1 MTEAGLRIK
10 RSSLSA
16 LIAAVAEHFAGL
28 GGSVDAEQYVH
39 AQLCE
44 RTPHLCRGD
53 DRARPK
59 LAEKPKSTEGG
70 SPLYRLSVAHV
81 DRVFRKVSD
90 GILPTP
96 DADVTRRLSACASCP
111 AARSVDTVGCS
122 RCIDTL
128 RKARS
133 VLGARFDQQ
142 NAPLCSALGVDCFA
156 AAKYGIQQP
165 EPAETRLPARCW
177 VIQKSG
183 DPSHHDDD
191 RLAD

>member
-10 RSSLSA
+10 RPSLSA
-16 LIAAVAEHFAGL
+16 LITAVAEHFAGL
-28 GGSVDAEQYVH
+28 GGAVDAEQYVH

-44 RTPHLCRGD
+44 RTPHLCRGVEKT
-53 DRARPK
+53 RPK
-59 LAEKPKSTEGG
+59 ASEKPSSGGGG
-70 SPLYRLSVAHV
+70 SPLYRLAAAHV
-81 DRVFRKVSD
+81 DRVFRKLSD
-90 GILPTP
+90 GTLPAA
-96 DADVTRRLSACASCP
+96 DADVTRRLSACAQCP

-128 RKARS
+128 RRARS

-142 NAPLCSALGVDCFA
+142 NAPLCAALGVDCFA

-165 EPAETRLPARCW
+165 EPAETRVPARCW

-183 DPSHHDDD
+183 DPSHHDD
-191 RLAD
+191 RLTS